1 MSIKYIHREHLDED
15 KYNECIENS
24 IQSNS
29 YAFSWYLDIVCDNWD
44 VLVQDDYKAVMP
56 IPWRKKYGIKYVH
69 QPLWVLQLGIF
80 SKGNFTQ
87 SDFISVVQKRFR
99 FIELRLNFKNLLDT
113 DSLYFIEK
121 QFQELKLTVGYDK
134 IKKAYKSD
142 RKKDLK
148 RAEKYELRIEWGGS
162 SSELITLF
170 QNNVGK
176 RTPEIKQQDY
186 QNLETL
192 INFCLMDDYG
202 ELCFAYQG
210 ETLVAA
216 AFFLKHQET
225 ATILCSSTD
234 FSNRKNGANT
244 FLIDQAIQ
252 RYLNTYQTFNFGGST
267 IQSIAN
273 YFVSFGAKTYEY
285 PLMKVNRLP
294 FLMKLF
300 KH

>member
-1 MSIKYIHREHLDED
+1 MLIKYIQREHLDEE
-15 KYNECIENS
+15 KYNDCIENS

-44 VLVQDDYKAVMP
+44 VLVLNDYKAVMP
-56 IPWRKKYGIKYVH
+56 IPWRKKYGIKYVY

-80 SKGNFTQ
+80 SKGDFTQ

-121 QFQELKLTVGYDK
+121 QFQELKLTVGYEK
-134 IKKAYKSD
+134 IKKAYRSD

-148 RAEKYELRIEWGGS
+148 RAEKSELSIEWGGS
-162 SSELITLF
+162 PSDLITLF

-192 INFCLMDDYG
+192 INFCLIDDYG

-210 ETLVAA
+210 ETLVAG

-225 ATILCSSTD
+225 VTILCSSTD

-244 FLIDQAIQ
+244 FLIDEAIQ
-252 RYLNTYQTFNFGGST
+252 RYINKYKTFNFGGSSMQT
-267 IQSIAN
+267 IAK
-273 YFVSFGAKTYEY
+273 YFFSFGTQEKTY
-285 PLMKVNRLP
+285 PMLVKRP
-294 FLMKLF
+294 KFL
-300 KH
+300 

>member
-1 MSIKYIHREHLDED
+1 ML
-15 KYNECIENS
+15 
-24 IQSNS
+24 
-29 YAFSWYLDIVCDNWD
+29 
-44 VLVQDDYKAVMP
+44 VLDDYEAVMP
-56 IPWRKKYGIKYVH
+56 IPWRKKYGIKYVY

-80 SKGNFTQ
+80 SKGDFTQ
-87 SDFISVVQKRFR
+87 SHFISVVQKRFR

-121 QFQELKLTVGYDK
+121 QFQELKLTVGYEK
-134 IKKAYKSD
+134 IKKAYRSD

-148 RAEKYELRIEWGGS
+148 RAEKSELRIEWGGS
-162 SSELITLF
+162 PSDLITLF

-192 INFCLMDDYG
+192 INFCLIYDYG

-210 ETLVAA
+210 EKLVAA

-244 FLIDQAIQ
+244 FLIDEVIQ
-252 RYLNTYQTFNFGGST
+252 RYVNRCKIFNFGGSSMQT
-267 IQSIAN
+267 IAK
-273 YFVSFGAKTYEY
+273 YFFSFGAQEKTY
-285 PLMKVNRLP
+285 PMLVKRP
-294 FLMKLF
+294 KFL
-300 KH
+300 